1 MVILV
6 EFCFKT
12 KLETKP
18 FVELALELFFRPQSR
33 ENSH

>member
-18 FVELALELFFRPQSR
+18 FVELALFFRPQSR